1 MTTDILLAM
10 DESKN
15 SLKAVELV
23 AKTFA
28 GGCRVTLLSILRPVD
43 LLCEMDAAAL
53 HGYLASHHPDYCREV
68 DARKESALRSAQR
81 IARELLIDAG
91 FSAESV
97 TMLLKTM
104 KTDVAVE
111 IIEEARNGYDVVVL
125 GRRGLSPVKS
135 FFLGSV
141 SQKVVNGAK
150 DVSVLIVN

>member
-1 MTTDILLAM
+1 MPSNVLVAM
-10 DESKN
+10 DESE
-15 SLKAVELV
+15 SSMKAVDFV

-28 GGCRVTLLSILRPVD
+28 GGCRVTLLSVLRPVD

-68 DARKESALRSAQR
+68 DARKESALKFAQS

-91 FSAESV
+91 FSEENV
-97 TMLLKTM
+97 TILFKTM

-111 IIEEARNGYDVVVL
+111 IIEEARNGYDVIVL
-125 GRRGLSPVKS
+125 GRRGLSPVKG

-141 SQKVVNGAK
+141 SQKVLNGAK

>member
-1 MTTDILLAM
+1 MPSKVLLAM
-10 DESKN
+10 DESDN
-15 SLKAVELV
+15 SMKAVDFV

-28 GGCRVTLLSILRPVD
+28 GGCRITLLSVMRPVD
-43 LLCEMDAAAL
+43 LLCEMDVAAL
-53 HGYLASHHPDYCREV
+53 HGYLTSHHPDYCREV
-68 DARKESALRSAQR
+68 DARKESALKSAQG

-91 FSAESV
+91 FSDENV

-104 KTDVAVE
+104 KADVAVE

-125 GRRGLSPVKS
+125 GRRGLSSVKS

-141 SQKVVNGAK
+141 SQKVLNGAK